1 MSPDNTTKPTQ
12 HSLLKCDLFD
22 SVSEFTSQKD
32 VKFENEK
39 SVKKQCNNLLSFNA
53 FLSHVYSLLIKK
65 QITKEH
71 KSLNFF

>member
-53 FLSHVYSLLIKK
+53 FLSHVYSLLIQK
-65 QITKEH
+65 H
-71 KSLNFF
+71 KSQKNTNL